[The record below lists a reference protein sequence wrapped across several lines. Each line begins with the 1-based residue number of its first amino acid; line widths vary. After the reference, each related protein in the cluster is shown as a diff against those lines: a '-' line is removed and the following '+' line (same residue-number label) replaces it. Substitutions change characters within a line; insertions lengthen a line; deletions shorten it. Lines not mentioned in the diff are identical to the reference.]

1 MKKRKLNLKILFIS
15 LLLVFGIGF
24 IGSLFTSSNTNT
36 DWYQSIRPSITPPN
50 FVFPI
55 VWNILFFLIALSLY
69 YAWTSSKNKKDKI
82 NISLIFGLNLLLNA
96 LWSFLFFGLKN
107 PKAGFIEIIAMDLSI
122 VAMILITYKI
132 SKKSAWLLGPYLIWV
147 SFASV
152 INYLAAF

>member
-1 MKKRKLNLKILFIS
+1 MNIRVLISS
-15 LLLVFGIGF
+15 LLIVYLVGF
-24 IGSLFTSSNTNT
+24 LGSLFTSSNTST

-55 VWNILFFLIALSLY
+55 VWNVLFFLIALSLY
-69 YAWTSSKNKKDKI
+69 YAWTNSKNKKDKI
-82 NISLIFGLNLLLNA
+82 NISLVFGLNLLLNA

-107 PKAGFIEIIAMDLSI
+107 PKAGFIEIIALDLSI
-122 VAMILITYKI
+122 ILMIIITSKI
-132 SKKSAWLLGPYLIWV
+132 SKKSAWLLVPYLIWV